1 MKLQVQPLSLK
12 VLATRVVVI
21 NRMDY
26 STHLTGATKDELD
39 RLDKL
44 AGRYKIQSSKL
55 TIEAIYNGKRLPSD
69 DWEYFKECF
78 EAKLPINVVE
88 FIEDLEGFRIFES
101 KNGPRT
107 WIVSEESENLWR
119 ELLTQKGDLTEVS
132 VTNFSNCRCLRHD
145 DHFIED
151 GRLVSLTNW
160 YLIYNGKIRTVINIR
175 DSITTD
181 KLGNVVWN
189 FMWSEPTMNV
199 KVAKVMWAFRV
210 YEGLT

>member
-55 TIEAIYNGKRLPSD
+55 TIEALYNGKKMPLD

-78 EAKLPINVVE
+78 GRGLPNHLVK
-88 FIEDLEGFRIFES
+88 FIESTEEFTIFECQNRLRNWLIYD
-101 KNGPRT
+101 KF
-107 WIVSEESENLWR
+107 LWGR
-119 ELLTQKGDLTEVS
+119 EFFTTIKDWS
-132 VTNFSNCRCLRHD
+132 HCD
-145 DHFIED
+145 DFIED
-151 GRLVSLTNW
+151 GRLVSIVKGFLKNNSKTGIVVDCRE
-160 YLIYNGKIRTVINIR
+160 Y
-175 DSITTD
+175 ITTD
-181 KLGNVVWN
+181 KEGNIIWEFIWSLPKLDIKIKKIIRAIRVLGIPR
-189 FMWSEPTMNV
+189 FPHYL
-199 KVAKVMWAFRV
+199 KRLRV
-210 YEGLT
+210 ISS